1 MTPSGYDFFTHAPHM
16 QYALIRTSYHH
27 HPQFLDQML
36 PKLNALNAENKN
48 IKTTNKINIYADFP
62 SFICGYQRNKKKC
75 FQTFK
80 ISVGQNNLGANI
92 LWPPFWYHFWSRHIW
107 ISHPSL
113 NNPPQCTGSL
123 QCRHNFVKVYFPEQP
138 WTTWSLAPSSPNK
151 KSFIWLMLCPY
162 IL

>member
-1 MTPSGYDFFTHAPHM
+1 MFKVWLNRLNLSAQFFPCNKTRYCAYIHRVKISGFKKRLVKLMTPSGYDFFTHAPHM

-80 ISVGQNNLGANI
+80 ISVGQKNLGANI

-113 NNPPQCTGSL
+113 IS
-123 QCRHNFVKVYFPEQP
+123 E
-138 WTTWSLAPSSPNK
+138 
-151 KSFIWLMLCPY
+151 
-162 IL
+162 